1 MIRGYISNPNSYLK
15 RCNCVSQA
23 WLKTGENSRIRL
35 PIRTKNWCKL
45 TQGQILIQALEAL
58 ELLSDEQQ
66 NQLLIHT
73 IT

>member
-1 MIRGYISNPNSYLK
+1 MIRGYINNPNSYLK
-15 RCNCVSQA
+15 RCNYALQA

-35 PIRTKNWCKL
+35 PIERKNWCKL